1 MHCDKCRS
9 KAMKIAA
16 STDGVESVALQG
28 DDRKRLVVTGDGV
41 DSVNLTKTL
50 RKKIGRAVIVEQGEV
65 KKKVEE
71 SMIQWRPQPVLV
83 YDHLESNPNP
93 CSII

>member
-65 KKKVEE
+65 KKKE
-71 SMIQWRPQPVLV
+71 S
-83 YDHLESNPNP
+83 E
-93 CSII
+93 